1 MVFLFTAFLA
11 SYFIIYLTIKLAWK
25 IDFLSHPN
33 TIFVTQKKPVAF
45 LGGMAIYLIIAV
57 SVIFN
62 PFFKDNY
69 SSNTSSILLVLL
81 FFTMLGLI
89 DDWTPLKPLTKLIGQ
104 ITGSILTVYLGF
116 IIEFTT
122 FYFLNCILSSFTL
135 VFTVNAF
142 NLVDVSDGLLSV
154 LFISILLFFYLLSD
168 SNHFLLLIGIS
179 VICFLFFNKPEAKI
193 YLGDSGSHLF
203 GVLAYI
209 STVNYFDDSSF
220 NLNNIIPLI
229 IAFSV
234 IIFEFILL
242 LYRRSK
248 QNLSIFKGSPDH
260 FSILLRKAS
269 WSKNKIMIT
278 ALIVNLFFTTLAYM
292 SMPYSIHIK
301 LVLAAFTISIYFLFG
316 YLINKLSNE

>member
-11 SYFIIYLTIKLAWK
+11 SYFIIYLAIKMAWK

-57 SVIFN
+57 TIIFN

-69 SSNTSSILLVLL
+69 SSNTSSILLISM

-89 DDWTPLKPLTKLIGQ
+89 DDWIPLKPLTKLIGQ
-104 ITGSILTVYLGF
+104 ITVSILTVYLGF

-122 FYFLNCILSSFTL
+122 FNFLNCILSSFIL

-154 LFISILLFFYLLSD
+154 LFISILFFFYLLSD

-203 GVLAYI
+203 GALAYI
-209 STVNYFDDSSF
+209 LTVNYLDDSF

-269 WSKNKIMIT
+269 WSKIKIMIT
-278 ALIVNLFFTTLAYM
+278 ALLVNLFFTTLAYM
-292 SMPYSIHIK
+292 SMPYSINIK